1 MKPRYNHLY
10 GLGFSVDSDD
20 PHGTSAEEI
29 MAALWMRMAELRSTG
44 EVLEAVGVPEETLD
58 NRTGW
63 TVELDSVAARRR
75 PAGPGPKRR
84 LPRRRRKGRRGAG
97 GAAAR

>member
-1 MKPRYNHLY
+1 MKPGYNHLY

-20 PHGTSAEEI
+20 PEGASAEEI
-29 MAALWMRMAELRSTG
+29 MAALWVRIAELRSTG

-63 TVELDSVAARRR
+63 TVELDFLAARRR
-75 PAGPGPKRR
+75 PSAPGPMRR
-84 LPRRRRKGRRGAG
+84 PPRRRRTGRRGAG
-97 GAAAR
+97 GAGAK